1 MSLLITS
8 SSSKELTNGIGI
20 EDPASYTNHLKSTLT
35 IPAGSEVAVQSVK
48 IQRNPEVDY
57 SGARLT
63 NFWFGER
70 LDSSNE
76 LKNSVCSFIPQE
88 NTIGQS
94 LPVNEFAESFSDLM
108 ADALSLHPEINT
120 QTASSASFCQP
131 LDDSGVQ
138 FQGYQFQIAQVGAS
152 STPSVCSDSSF
163 VSVGNAD
170 ATSGRAS
177 YSSGTMAAVDDDAF
191 GMFKLEN
198 TEGPLGLFGGRATF
212 DVRQANASDWRVGL
226 TRSMDLSTSLSYKET
241 GKTLGQGTGVTID
254 AAGLASNIGEYY
266 EYMAESK
273 GGELKLYHNI
283 GKFKFQNGRRKMAM
297 NEIVYYEKTN
307 GSFTANNSDNSS
319 FSAPDAPIASSKVAT
334 LTFELNNEKLRVFM
348 NGESASNIVTPVT
361 INASTKSQ
369 VPKPLGQTSWK
380 LYPAISLASAGD
392 EVSITDWQGRT
403 NTTMK
408 NNYYGNDWT
417 SHCIRDVTDSK
428 GREYPKWTGMGSYPV
443 ELDTRDLYMPYR
455 APDATPSLGTQGT
468 IIHSYKG
475 LNASV
480 MDSYENLL
488 IMGQSERYM
497 ALNPGTQSWQP
508 NSADILGFSPSAI
521 GPKVSGIVPL
531 FGASFVSQ
539 FLPSTSADSSL
550 FIRAP
555 RLDLKTFN
563 AGMGNP
569 SKILYTIPRFD
580 NTGQDSGALF
590 FEANERLY
598 VDCNNVQDIL
608 ITDFRVDMVKKDETA
623 ATDLTGST
631 EVCFHFRKK
640 ASM

>member
-48 IQRNPEVDY
+48 IQRNPGVDF

-70 LDSSNE
+70 LTTPTGLDLSIQ
-76 LKNSVCSFIPQE
+76 CPIPQE
-88 NTIGQS
+88 NTIQDSQGITD
-94 LPVNEFAESFSDLM
+94 FANSFSDMM

-120 QTASSASFCQP
+120 QTASSASFCTP
-131 LDDSGVQ
+131 NYDAGGKFL
-138 FQGYQFQIAQVGAS
+138 GYQFQIAQVGAS
-152 STPSVCSDSSF
+152 GSPSVCSDGSF
-163 VSVGNAD
+163 VNVGNAD
-170 ATSGRAS
+170 ATSGRAT
-177 YSSGTMAAVDDDAF
+177 YTGGTMAAVDDNAF

-198 TEGPLGLFGGRATF
+198 TEGPLALYGGQVTF

-226 TRSMDLSTSLSYKET
+226 TRSMDLSGSLSYLET
-241 GKTLGQGTGVTID
+241 GKAMGMRRGTTIN
-254 AAGLASNIGEYY
+254 AIGSADVIEEFY

-273 GGELKLYHNI
+273 DGELRLYHNI
-283 GKFKFQNGRRKMAM
+283 GKFGKPLRPKTVMD
-297 NEIVYYEKTN
+297 EIIYYEKTN
-307 GSFTANNSDNSS
+307 GSFSAQNDDNSS
-319 FSAPDAPIASSKVAT
+319 FIASDAPIPASSVNT
-334 LTFELNNEKLRVFM
+334 LTFELSNEKLRVFM

-361 INASTKSQ
+361 INASTKNQ
-369 VPKPLGQTSWK
+369 VPKPLGQTGWK
-380 LYPAISLASAGD
+380 LYPAISLGSSGD

-417 SHCIRDVTDSK
+417 SHCIRDVTDSA
-428 GREYPKWTGMGSYPV
+428 GRKYPKWTGFSKYPP
-443 ELDTRDLYMPYR
+443 ELDTRDMYMPYN
-455 APDATPSLGTQGT
+455 APPATPAAGTSGT
-468 IIHSYKG
+468 TIHSYKG

-488 IMGQSERYM
+488 LVGATTRYM
-497 ALNPGTQSWQP
+497 AMNPNSQGWQA
-508 NSADILGFSPSAI
+508 NSADILGFTPMSSA
-521 GPKVSGIVPL
+521 PKVSGIVAL
-531 FGASFVSQ
+531 FGASFVSANV
-539 FLPSTSADSSL
+539 PSTSADSSL
-550 FIRAP
+550 FVRTP
-555 RLDLKTFN
+555 RLDIKTFN
-563 AGMGNP
+563 AGTGNP

-580 NTGQDSGALF
+580 NSGGDSGALF

-598 VDCNNVQDIL
+598 VDCNNVQDIQ

-623 ATDLTGST
+623 ATDLTGNT
-631 EVCFHFRKK
+631 EVVFHFRKK